1 MAQVICN
8 DGTIDV
14 DNGEVLPCVNH
25 GGISGQTGGVK
36 AAPTD
41 ATNSDACV
49 TGTTWNQS
57 TQKCESIAPSDKD
70 LTSTQ
75 KWGLVVGLT
84 LVAYFILYKAGS
96 LK

>member
-8 DGTIDV
+8 DGTLDV
-14 DNGEVLPCVNH
+14 SNGEVMPCLAH
-25 GGISGQTGGVK
+25 GGVSGQTGGVK

-41 ATNSDACV
+41 AI
-49 TGTTWNQS
+49 G
-57 TQKCESIAPSDKD
+57 EPAPDEAPAPANKD